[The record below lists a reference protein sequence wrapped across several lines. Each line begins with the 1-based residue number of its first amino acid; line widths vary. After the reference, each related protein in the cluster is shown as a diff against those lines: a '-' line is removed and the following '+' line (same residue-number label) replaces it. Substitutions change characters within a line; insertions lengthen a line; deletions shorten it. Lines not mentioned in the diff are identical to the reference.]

1 MLRWHHRFNRHEFG
15 WTPWV
20 GDAQGVLACCSSWG
34 HRVSDTTERLNW
46 TDVDDHIICKQWDF
60 YFFFSNMD
68 SIHFFS
74 SLIAVTT
81 MLKSSG
87 DCGHPC
93 FLPGFSRNVFNFS
106 PVRIMFAV
114 GLSYM
119 TLLFWGMFLLC
130 LFSGKFLS
138 SIGVEFCQRLFL
150 HLLR

>member
-1 MLRWHHRFNRHEFG
+1 MLRWHHQLNRHEFG

-34 HRVSDTTERLNW
+34 HRVRHNWATELNW
-46 TDVDDHIICKQWDF
+46 CRWPHHLQTVRF
-60 YFFFSNMD
+60 YFYFSNMD

-87 DCGHPC
+87 FCRHPC
-93 FLPGFSRNVFNFS
+93 FLPGFSGNVFNFS

-119 TLLFWGMFLLC
+119 TLLFWGMFLLW

-138 SIGVEFCQRLFL
+138 SIGVEFCQRLSL